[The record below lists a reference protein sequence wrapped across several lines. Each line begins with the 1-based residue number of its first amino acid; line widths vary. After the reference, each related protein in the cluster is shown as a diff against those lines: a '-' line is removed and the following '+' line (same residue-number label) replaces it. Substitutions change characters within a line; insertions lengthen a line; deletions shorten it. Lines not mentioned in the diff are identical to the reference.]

1 MKWSRGVSLTWPRA
15 INLTW
20 GEGVNLRGFS
30 TQALELK
37 NLNKRNK
44 DLLNVTIANNKEYKI
59 IQAKLDKQIESAKK
73 IAEKSDK
80 IKSEILLQQ
89 KLQADNQESI
99 LDNQRREIQ
108 KSETQKFLKAQV
120 FNIDSLIDYAE
131 KITES
136 DIIKYFILNNLS
148 DIKNII
154 TDAKNNLIEIPD
166 KQYCNSIISKI
177 EFKFKD
183 NQLLYDD
190 EIFSEFSLKLN
201 EYNNS
206 IHTEKVLN
214 KIVRDENINKS
225 KEENAKSAEFTM
237 KITSETTQLEKQIK
251 DINSKISNSKFYK
264 VFRLL
269 IFIVAVFFGFIMTI
283 APNRDSLTIY
293 IILFFLVIVLICAYF
308 ELRHRKIKG
317 ARIEKI
323 KTIEEIK
330 NNLPK
335 EISLNSVPT
344 ENKIKFDQIRI
355 KLEKDKE
362 DMAIIIE
369 KIKTK
374 YPTFFKLQSEIVRLT
389 T

>member
-1 MKWSRGVSLTWPRA
+1 MSFVENYLDLA
-15 INLTW
+15 
-20 GEGVNLRGFS
+20 
-30 TQALELK
+30 QALELK

-44 DLLNVTIANNKEYKI
+44 DLLNVTIANNKEYKV
-59 IQAKLDKQIESAKK
+59 IQAKLDKQIVSAQK

-80 IKSEILLQQ
+80 IQSEILLQQ

-136 DIIKYFILNNLS
+136 DIIRYFILNNLS

-154 TDAKNNLIEIPD
+154 IDAKNNLIEIPD
-166 KQYCNSIISKI
+166 KQYCNTIISKI
-177 EFKFKD
+177 ELKFND
-183 NQLLYDD
+183 SQILYDD
-190 EIFSEFSLKLN
+190 NLFSEFSLKLN

-214 KIVRDENINKS
+214 KIVRDESINRS
-225 KEENAKSAEFTM
+225 KEEKAKAVDFTM
-237 KITSETTQLEKQIK
+237 KSNSDTGQLEKQIK
-251 DINSKISNSKFYK
+251 SLNSKMSNSKFYK

-269 IFIVAVFFGFIMTI
+269 IFIVALFFAFIMTI

-293 IILFFLVIVLICAYF
+293 IIFFFLTIVLICVYF

-323 KTIEEIK
+323 NTIQVIK

-335 EISLNSVPT
+335 AISFNNVPT

-355 KLEKDKE
+355 KLERDKE

-369 KIKTK
+369 KLKTK
-374 YPTFFKLQSEIVRLT
+374 YPTFFKLQSEIARLT